1 MSDAKATIAARTW
14 SPSSW
19 RSLES
24 LQMASYEAAD
34 APEKIFDKL
43 SKLPPLVQ
51 STEVDALKE
60 LLAAAKVETA
70 ESPEVQAQMHNMRVE
85 RSKNEKMKKMLSGL
99 NFGGS
104 SVQMFNPG
112 SGGGLGGLFGGGG
125 GNLTA
130 PAQTDDQMRQL
141 ARAIA
146 GASKQAGAA
155 E

>member
-1 MSDAKATIAARTW
+1 
-14 SPSSW
+14 
-19 RSLES
+19 
-24 LQMASYEAAD
+24 
-34 APEKIFDKL
+34 
-43 SKLPPLVQ
+43 
-51 STEVDALKE
+51 
-60 LLAAAKVETA
+60 
-70 ESPEVQAQMHNMRVE
+70 MHNMRVE

-99 NFGGS
+99 NFGGGG
-104 SVQMFNPG
+104 VQMFNPG

-125 GNLTA
+125 GSLNA